1 MNSFPGFTNN
11 ETKIVVL
18 LVAYPKAQN
27 DYAYLQALA
36 EDLDMNSY
44 KISRVLQ
51 SMYYDRKV
59 VKDYTYDQSY
69 EICHKLGNKSLIYP
83 LLFWTLENH
92 PEYLELGPRRLNEPK
107 DLGPEAKLALQIY
120 NDKVPEGDLP
130 KEICDKLIAYGIL
143 DVNGEYIGRIINK
156 VDQPTA
162 ESLWDHVFG
171 RNLEYLVRTHGND
184 WELFADSM
192 SGTDLLALYDYL
204 FNGNIAEKV
213 QEKTYAGDTLLG
225 LLALRESN
233 YDLAST
239 LFSRA
244 LRKKSKELKVKGV
257 YPHRMLAYFQGMAL
271 VKSQDTSKEDVKKFA
286 DKLMKAFGYDDPLGH
301 FFDIHAKVQRVIS
314 RAEMY
319 YLDRS
324 DGTPIQ
330 TLIRFIAFRHF
341 SDKKAT
347 LPNLPGLG
355 IMLNEVAPLVDI
367 DPHRIENL
375 TAIFGPSLMGA
386 VVKREPW
393 EDVLDAIREQCI
405 PKQGVAPGVTNT
417 PVDRVL
423 FVITGNTLSLALQ
436 TWLKSGRWGKP
447 RPLSP
452 GSGRAQDY
460 IAAAPQNAASLASH
474 AYGYY
479 SSHFAED
486 LPLMVGLDNLYYTDH
501 NFSFLTP
508 VTVEEL
514 PLTLR
519 LVKDK
524 NTDTFTLQPSIQGM
538 SKKGYTS
545 PIYYREDKKQGII
558 QFINPSDSQRKFL
571 EMLGMIERYPLSQAA
586 KIMTVVTQAARDLN
600 MGIEGMDTAVK
611 VTRVKG
617 EAKLSLRVTPTAGGY
632 MVYPMC
638 KPCDIASDRFVPGA
652 GAYSYNTIDSDSR
665 ALEVTRNLDAEV
677 EVFEQLADYLQKIL
691 KETPIAGQK
700 LSLGLEQMIDLVDW
714 VHDKGETYTV
724 EWPEGK
730 SFSILSTPESGKWN
744 ISLSQQGGW
753 FELEGEVK
761 IDESTVLSAS
771 KLLELVG
778 QAHGR
783 FLQLGPDKFL
793 KLSAS
798 LRRQLS
804 RLEGLSSKEHN
815 HVGISPM
822 AAASLDLNLGDGI
835 YIEADKAL
843 TDLRNRIANAS
854 RTEYTVPKQLKARL
868 RDYQVDGYT
877 WLKRLTE
884 WGAGAC
890 LADDMGLGKTVQA
903 ISYMLTT
910 AAEGPSLV
918 VAPASVLTN
927 WEREIARFAPA
938 LEAIPL
944 NLSADRQGVIDNAK
958 PYQVIL
964 TTYGLLPSAGE
975 MITSR
980 KWTTAILDEA
990 HVIKNRTT
998 KTSQVAMK
1006 IDATNRMI
1014 LTGTPVQ
1021 NSLSELWNLMRFI
1034 NPGLLGSYEQ
1044 FNKKF
1049 IIPIQVNHDK
1059 ERQRQLNRLI
1069 APFLLRR
1076 TKEEVVDELPDKEE
1090 ITISVE
1096 MSAQEMGVYESL
1108 RRNAQ
1113 EALKDIDRVDVNTL
1127 AELTRL
1133 RLAACDTRL
1142 VADSVKYEPSKINAL
1157 LDLTSSI
1164 VDGGNK
1170 MLVFSQFTSFLSLV
1184 KEAYDRAGIQYIYL
1198 DGSTPQRQRQKIV
1211 DNFQHGDTPV
1221 FLVSLKAGGLGLN
1234 LTGANYV
1241 VHLDPWWNPAI
1252 EQQATDRAYRI
1263 GQKRKVT
1270 VYHLIAAG
1278 TVEEKIKRLH
1288 ATKRNLADALLE
1300 GADVNA
1306 QLTPA
1311 EILELL
1317 SNG

>member
-1 MNSFPGFTNN
+1 M
-11 ETKIVVL
+11 L
-18 LVAYPKAQN
+18 LAAYPQAQKSVLC
-27 DYAYLQALA
+27 LQALA
-36 EDLDMNSY
+36 AVLGIEQSKTSRIVQSLYYNRAVTRECNYNGGYDWSY
-44 KISRVLQ
+44 RLV
-51 SMYYDRKV
+51 
-59 VKDYTYDQSY
+59 
-69 EICHKLGNKSLIYP
+69 NKALIYP
-83 LLFWTLENH
+83 LIFWGLENH
-92 PEYLELGPRRLNEPK
+92 PEYLQLVEKLQ
-107 DLGPEAKLALQIY
+107 DLQIEMGPEAILSILIY
-120 NDKVPEGDLP
+120 NSEVPEEGIPKTLQENLIPCGILNVKGEYLAEIIDKVDTS
-130 KEICDKLIAYGIL
+130 
-143 DVNGEYIGRIINK
+143 IGSRI
-156 VDQPTA
+156 
-162 ESLWDHVFG
+162 WDHLFQE
-171 RNLEYLVRTHGND
+171 NLEYLTRPHEDD
-184 WELFADSM
+184 WKIFAKTM
-192 SGTDLLALYDYL
+192 AGTETFALYDYL
-204 FNGNIAEKV
+204 FHGNLADKV
-213 QEKTYAGDTLLG
+213 KEKTFAGDTLLG
-225 LLALRESN
+225 LLALRDSS
-233 YDLAST
+233 YDLAT
-239 LFSRA
+239 AFFNRA
-244 LRKKSKELKVKGV
+244 LRKISKELRVKGI

-271 VKSQDTSKEDVKKFA
+271 VKSQEVSKEAVKKLA
-286 DKLMKAFGYDDPLGH
+286 DKMLTAFGYNDPLH
-301 FFDIHAKVQRVIS
+301 TFFEVQARVPHTLDKSDMSYI
-314 RAEMY
+314 
-319 YLDRS
+319 DRS
-324 DGTPIQ
+324 DGTPVQ
-330 TLIRFIAFRHF
+330 TVIRFLAMRHF
-341 SDKKAT
+341 SDQQAH
-347 LPNLPGLG
+347 LDNYPGLG
-355 IMLNEVAPLVDI
+355 IMLKEVAPLLDI
-367 DPHRIENL
+367 DPERVQRL
-375 TAIFGPSLMGA
+375 TDTYGRSLMGA
-386 VVKREPW
+386 VVRREPW
-393 EDVLDAIREQCI
+393 EDVLDAIREQWA
-405 PKQGVAPGVTNT
+405 PNQGAAPGVTAT
-417 PVDRVL
+417 PTDRVL
-423 FVITGNTLSLALQ
+423 FILMRDDLSLAVQ
-436 TWLKSGRWGKP
+436 SWLKSGRWGKP
-447 RPLSP
+447 RPLTP
-452 GSGRAQDY
+452 YGERAQNY
-460 IAAAPQNAASLASH
+460 IASASKNAASLASH
-474 AYGYY
+474 AGGY
-479 SSHFAED
+479 SRWAED
-486 LPLMVGLDNLYYTDH
+486 LPLMVGLDNIY
-501 NFSFLTP
+501 FSDYNYSYLTP
-508 VTVEEL
+508 VTVEEV
-514 PLTLR
+514 PLSIR
-519 LVKDK
+519 LVKNK
-524 NTDTFTLQPSIQGM
+524 ANDTFTLRPSIQGM
-538 SKKGYTS
+538 TKEGYTK
-545 PIYYREDKKQGII
+545 PIYYREDRKNGLV
-558 QFINPSDSQRKFL
+558 QFTNPTEVQRKFL
-571 EMLGMIERYPLSQAA
+571 ETLAILENYPLSQAP
-586 KIMTVVTQAARDLN
+586 KIMAVVTQAARDLEIEVE
-600 MGIEGMDTAVK
+600 GIDTAVK
-611 VTRVKG
+611 VNRVNG
-617 EAKLSLRVTPTAGGY
+617 LPQIVVRITPTPSGY
-632 MVYPMC
+632 TIYPTS
-638 KPCDIASDRFVPGA
+638 KPWPQAPDRFIPGS
-652 GAYSYNTIDSDSR
+652 GSEKYNTVDSESH

-677 EVFEQLADYLQKIL
+677 ENFDQLADYLRTIL
-691 KETPIAGQK
+691 EETPAAGQQ
-700 LSLGLEQMIDLVDW
+700 LNLGVEQMINLVDW
-714 VHDKGETYTV
+714 LQDKSDTYAI
-724 EWPEGK
+724 EWPEGR

-753 FELEGEVK
+753 FELEGEVQ

-804 RLEGLSSKEHN
+804 RLEGLSSREHS

-822 AAASLDLNLGDGI
+822 AAASLDLDLGDGI
-835 YIEADKAL
+835 SIATDKVLAAL
-843 TDLRNRIANAS
+843 RKRIAKAS
-854 RTEYTVPKQLKARL
+854 KTEYTVPKQLKAQL

-877 WLKRLTE
+877 WLKRLSE

-910 AAEGPSLV
+910 ASEGPALV

-927 WEREIARFAPA
+927 WEREIARFAPT
-938 LEAIPL
+938 LEVIPL
-944 NLSADRQGVIDNAK
+944 NSAPDRQGVIDNAK
-958 PYQVIL
+958 PFQVIL

-1006 IDATNRMI
+1006 IDASNRII

-1034 NPGLLGSYEQ
+1034 NPGLLGAYEQ

-1076 TKEEVVDELPDKEE
+1076 TKEDVVDELPDKEE

-1096 MSAQEMGVYESL
+1096 MTAKEMGVYESL

-1113 EALKDIDRVDVNTL
+1113 EALKDIDKVDVNTL

-1142 VADSVKYEPSKINAL
+1142 VVDSVKTEPSKINAL

-1184 KEAYDRAGIQYIYL
+1184 KEAYDKAGIKYIYL

-1211 DNFQHGDTPV
+1211 DSFQHGDIPV

-1263 GQKRKVT
+1263 GQHRKVT
-1270 VYHLIAAG
+1270 VYHLIASN

-1300 GADVNA
+1300 GSDVNA

-1317 SNG
+1317 AES